1 MTNFKKLFLI
11 AILATNAF
19 STNISAQESH
29 HKKQQTFSSA
39 ANCMFSLTIFRGLLN
54 EKLAKLP
61 TSTPELIIKELLHK
75 GTINI
80 LFGTVG
86 LTVLQLTQFIR
97 SVNK

>member
-19 STNISAQESH
+19 STNISAQASH
-29 HKKQQTFSSA
+29 YNTAQQMLYSIPYSF
-39 ANCMFSLTIFRGLLN
+39 CCLKLTKGLIY

-61 TSTPELIIKELLHK
+61 TSTPECVIKELLHK

-86 LTVLQLTQFIR
+86 LTVLQLTKLMINQ
-97 SVNK
+97 